1 MKNKYAWIRQND
13 DDFDGP
19 FEKMTLSGNRHETD
33 IHYRA
38 DGKNNRVLYDTQN
51 FKCRQ
56 CGFFVTAN
64 RELSGV
70 NNRNHCPRCLWSRH
84 MDLHTAGDRKS
95 ECLSRMEPIGLTY
108 KQTNKRYGQND
119 QGELMLIHRCTGG
132 DKVSINRIVAD
143 DDILA
148 ISQVFEKSLLLEMDV
163 RKMLNAEGVLL
174 LGVYD
179 SSKVYR
185 QLIGLSGDL
194 HKMIE
199 PLLDSRNF
207 EKYHQLN

>member
-1 MKNKYAWIRQND
+1 MKNKYAWIRQNE

-19 FEKMTLSGNRHETD
+19 FEKVILSGNRRETD
-33 IHYRA
+33 DRYRA
-38 DGKNNRVLYDTQN
+38 DGRNSRVLFDTQN

-95 ECLSRMEPIGLTY
+95 ECKSRMEPIGLTC

-119 QGELMLIHRCTGG
+119 QGELMLIHRCTGC
-132 DKVSINRIVAD
+132 DKVSINRIAAD
-143 DDILA
+143 DDIQV
-148 ISQVFEKSLLLEMDV
+148 ISRIFEKSLLVEMDV
-163 RKMLNAEGVLL
+163 REMLNDKDVLL
-174 LGVYD
+174 LGVHD
-179 SSKVYR
+179 SSRVYR
-185 QLIGLSGDL
+185 QLIGLSSMYQE
-194 HKMIE
+194 MIM
-199 PLLDSRNF
+199 PA
-207 EKYHQLN
+207 